1 MSFTGEGK
9 DVVLF
14 ATKPEQSTYLDELAL
29 QEQKQFAKLLGKIHA
44 LTYGIYQGIYHGIYP
59 GIYHAIYHGTYLDI
73 YHGL

>member
-1 MSFTGEGK
+1 M
-9 DVVLF
+9 VLF

-44 LTYGIYQGIYHGIYP
+44 LRYGMYHGIYP

>member
-1 MSFTGEGK
+1 M
-9 DVVLF
+9 VLF

-44 LTYGIYQGIYHGIYP
+44 LTYGIYLGIYHRIYP
-59 GIYHAIYHGTYLDI
+59 GIYHGTYLDI